1 MNQWYKQLT
10 KPSWSPPARLFGPVW
25 TVLYVGIVFTF
36 GAVVVMFVKS
46 QISWLILLPFLL
58 NIVFNVAFTP
68 LQFKLRNNKLALL
81 DIFLVLITLIWA
93 LLAIYPF
100 ATWISFVNIPYLLWV
115 TFATVLQS
123 SITWLN
129 REL

>member
-93 LLAIYPF
+93 VLAIYPF